1 MDIEKLVKS
10 AKRGNDEAFEQLIA
24 LMREKLYRTAYSY
37 VRNEQDA
44 LDIYQESIYKAY
56 TTLKTLKNPN
66 SFPGWIIKI
75 VVYKSIDFIRKD
87 SRKFTSGD
95 EKFFAE
101 IAGNQDM
108 ENIAYSL
115 DVKEAIDTLDAKY
128 KTIMWLRFYHDFTVK
143 EIAKMLGCPEGTV
156 KSYINRAKK
165 ELKPV
170 LREGY
175 LYE

>member
-1 MDIEKLVKS
+1 VDIEKLVKS
-10 AKRGNDEAFEQLIA
+10 AKRGNDEAFEQLLA
-24 LMREKLYRTAYSY
+24 FMREKLYRTAYSY

-87 SRKFTSGD
+87 ARKFTSGD
-95 EKFFAE
+95 EAFFAE
-101 IAGNQDM
+101 IVGNQSM

>member
-1 MDIEKLVKS
+1 
-10 AKRGNDEAFEQLIA
+10 
-24 LMREKLYRTAYSY
+24 
-37 VRNEQDA
+37 
-44 LDIYQESIYKAY
+44 
-56 TTLKTLKNPN
+56 
-66 SFPGWIIKI
+66 
-75 VVYKSIDFIRKD
+75 
-87 SRKFTSGD
+87 
-95 EKFFAE
+95 
-101 IAGNQDM
+101 M

-128 KTIMWLRFYHDFTVK
+128 KTIMSLRFYHDFTVK

>member
-1 MDIEKLVKS
+1 MDIKKLVKS
-10 AKRGNDEAFEQLIA
+10 AKKGDDEAFEQLIV

-56 TTLKTLKNPN
+56 TTLKTLKNPS
-66 SFPGWIIKI
+66 SFPGWIVKI
-75 VVYKSIDFIRKD
+75 VTFKSIDFIRKD

-95 EKFFAE
+95 AAFFAE
-101 IAGNQDM
+101 IAGNQNM
-108 ENIAYSL
+108 ENVTYSVDL
-115 DVKEAIDTLDAKY
+115 KEAIETLDDKY
-128 KTIMWLRFYHDFTVK
+128 KTILWLRFYHDFSVK

>member
-10 AKRGNDEAFEQLIA
+10 AKRGNDEAFEQLLA
-24 LMREKLYRTAYSY
+24 FMREKLYRTAYSY

-56 TTLKTLKNPN
+56 TTMKTLKNPN
-66 SFPGWIIKI
+66 SFPGWIMKI

-87 SRKFTSGD
+87 ARKFTSGD
-95 EKFFAE
+95 EAFFAE
-101 IAGNQDM
+101 IAGNQSM

-128 KTIMWLRFYHDFTVK
+128 KTIMSLRFYHDFTVK

>member
-1 MDIEKLVKS
+1 VDIEKLVKS
-10 AKRGNDEAFEQLIA
+10 AKRGNDEAFEQLLA
-24 LMREKLYRTAYSY
+24 FMREKLYRTAYSY

-56 TTLKTLKNPN
+56 TTMKTLKNPN
-66 SFPGWIIKI
+66 SFPGWIMKI

-87 SRKFTSGD
+87 ARKFTSGD
-95 EKFFAE
+95 EAFFAE
-101 IAGNQDM
+101 IAGNQSM

-128 KTIMWLRFYHDFTVK
+128 KTIMSLRFYHDFTVK

>member
-10 AKRGNDEAFEQLIA
+10 AKRGNDEAFEQLLA
-24 LMREKLYRTAYSY
+24 FMREKLYRTAYSY

-66 SFPGWIIKI
+66 SFPGWIMKI

-87 SRKFTSGD
+87 ARKFTSGD
-95 EKFFAE
+95 EAFFAE
-101 IAGNQDM
+101 IAGNQSM